1 MIYSL
6 QVFKVFYKRYSLYL
20 DLSDYLCVDPFSFV
34 KWLGWG
40 GGGAD
45 ELFGEVGPLL
55 IFVNLCE
62 FNK

>member
-40 GGGAD
+40 GGAD